1 MRASDARLS
10 ITVAGRQ
17 PWRAPRCLR
26 GEDLLSVRGSW
37 GMQQLI
43 QHIAICVG
51 AAWLLGLVAQA
62 LRQPPLLAYLLGGF
76 LVGPSCLGWVSDP
89 RGIGIISELGLILL
103 LFMIGL
109 EIDLNK
115 ITSAGRSITV
125 TTLSQVGGGL
135 VLGIVIF
142 ALLGFPMGREGRWDA
157 LYLSVAAAC
166 SCTVVIVKLL
176 YDLRELDTLA
186 GRITLGIVVLQ
197 DLFSILFL
205 AVQPNLND
213 LKVSVMLGSMLRVAV
228 LVVTALAVARYVL
241 PAVFRRVARLP
252 ELMLVGALAWCF
264 LIGELAA
271 QLNLSRAMGALVAG
285 VALSTFPYALDVGAK
300 VTSLR
305 DFFVTLFFMGLGL
318 AIPVPSWSVVGLSAG
333 VAVFT
338 VVSRLVTT
346 FIPLYAMRTGL
357 RISLLPAINLSQI
370 SEFSLV
376 ILALGLQAGHIAGD
390 VSAAVSLAFVV
401 LAVLSSLAI
410 TNSDPLVRRMMKGL
424 QAVGLKDLGSE
435 PAPAAPANASA
446 EPRIVVVGF
455 FREASALLEE
465 LRRQAPH
472 LLPRLTVVDFNPV
485 VYEQL
490 KQRGVHVVYG
500 DVSQRNTLV
509 QAGAAEAALFLC
521 TVPESLLK
529 GITTEKLVR
538 QLREINPRARI
549 IVTTD
554 VLDNVATLRRAG
566 ADHVCLPRIEI
577 ARELGAAVQ
586 AAVDG
591 SLEQKQA
598 ALARLLEGRRE
609 VLP

>member
-1 MRASDARLS
+1 
-10 ITVAGRQ
+10 
-17 PWRAPRCLR
+17 
-26 GEDLLSVRGSW
+26 
-37 GMQQLI
+37 
-43 QHIAICVG
+43 
-51 AAWLLGLVAQA
+51 
-62 LRQPPLLAYLLGGF
+62 
-76 LVGPSCLGWVSDP
+76 
-89 RGIGIISELGLILL
+89 
-103 LFMIGL
+103 
-109 EIDLNK
+109 
-115 ITSAGRSITV
+115 
-125 TTLSQVGGGL
+125 
-135 VLGIVIF
+135 
-142 ALLGFPMGREGRWDA
+142 
-157 LYLSVAAAC
+157 
-166 SCTVVIVKLL
+166 VKLL

-213 LKVSVMLGSMLRVAV
+213 LKVSVMLASMLRVAV

-241 PAVFRRVARLP
+241 PAIFRRVARLP

-318 AIPVPSWSVVGLSAG
+318 AIPVPSWSVVGLAAG

-346 FIPLYAMRTGL
+346 FIPLYVMRTGL
-357 RISLLPAINLSQI
+357 RISLLPAINLCQI

-376 ILALGLQAGHIAGD
+376 ILALGVQAHHID
-390 VSAAVSLAFVV
+390 PDISAAVSLAFVA

-410 TNSDPLVRRMMKGL
+410 TNSDPLVRRLMPLLKR
-424 QAVGLKDLGSE
+424 AGLKDLGE
-435 PAPAAPANASA
+435 AAPPPGTPAADLAQGG
-446 EPRIVVVGF
+446 RILIVGF
-455 FREASALLEE
+455 FREASSLLEE
-465 LRRQAPH
+465 LTQHAPH
-472 LLPRLTVVDFNPV
+472 LLPRVSVVDFNPV
-485 VYEQL
+485 VYETL
-490 KQRGVHVVYG
+490 KQRGLHVVYG
-500 DVSQRNTLV
+500 DVSQRDTLMH
-509 QAGAAEAALFLC
+509 AGAENAALFVC

-529 GITTEKLVR
+529 GITNEKLVR
-538 QLREINPRARI
+538 QLRELNPQARI

-554 VLDNVATLRRAG
+554 VLGNVANLRRAG

-577 ARELGAAVQ
+577 ARELCAAVQ
-586 AAVDG
+586 AAADG
-591 SLEQKQA
+591 LLEHKQT
-598 ALARLLEGRRE
+598 ALDQLLEGRRE

>member
-1 MRASDARLS
+1 MPYL
-10 ITVAGRQ
+10 
-17 PWRAPRCLR
+17 
-26 GEDLLSVRGSW
+26 
-37 GMQQLI
+37 MQD
-43 QHIAICVG
+43 IAVCVG
-51 AAWLLGLVAQA
+51 AAWLLGLLAQA

-76 LVGPSCLGWVSDP
+76 LVGPSCLGLVSDP
-89 RGIGIISELGLILL
+89 RGIGIVSELGLILL

-109 EIDLNK
+109 EIDLHK
-115 ITSAGRSITV
+115 ITSAGRSITL
-125 TTLSQVGGGL
+125 TTLSQVGGGVL
-135 VLGIVIF
+135 LGIAIF
-142 ALLGFPMGREGRWDA
+142 AALGFPMGRDGRWDA

-186 GRITLGIVVLQ
+186 GRITLGVVVLQ

-213 LKVSVMLGSMLRVAV
+213 LKVSVLLASMLRVAV
-228 LVVTALAVARYVL
+228 LVVTALAVARFVL
-241 PAVFRRVARLP
+241 PAIFRRVARLP

-318 AIPVPSWSVVGLSAG
+318 AIPVPSWGVVGLAAG

-338 VVSRLVTT
+338 VASRLVTT
-346 FIPLYAMRTGL
+346 FAPLYLMRTGL

-410 TNSDPLVRRMMKGL
+410 TNSDPLVRRMMRLL
-424 QAVGLKDLGSE
+424 QAAGLKDLGGDAT
-435 PAPAAPANASA
+435 PVAADPVEG
-446 EPRIVVVGF
+446 EPRIIVVGF

-465 LRRQAPH
+465 LALRA
-472 LLPRLTVVDFNPV
+472 PRLVPRITVVDYNPV
-485 VYEQL
+485 VYERL
-490 KQRGVHVVYG
+490 KQRGIHVVYG
-500 DVSQRNTLV
+500 DVSQRNTLL
-509 QAGAAEAALFLC
+509 QAGAARAGLFVC

-538 QLREINPRARI
+538 QLREINPQARI
-549 IVTTD
+549 VATAD
-554 VLDNVATLRRAG
+554 VLAHVEVLRRAG
-566 ADHVCLPRIEI
+566 ADYVGLPRLQTARDLCGAVVSAIE
-577 ARELGAAVQ
+577 
-586 AAVDG
+586 G
-591 SLEQKQA
+591 SLTDRQSA
-598 ALARLLEGRRE
+598 MDALLRDRNE